1 MSLAPRV
8 VGDGTVRVSPHGP
21 YRGEARP
28 GGVTVPDMRLTA
40 WDKLRRCSA
49 IQCNVAGDETRR
61 SPLSRQRECQGRDET
76 AEANLIWCLIWYRP
90 VWTRKSTR
98 SSCSYVDVL
107 IAGSIFCNDL
117 HWALPIRGT
126 RTENYSLSRWH
137 VAISESSCSDLKFS
151 EGDICFFFCKLIG
164 MGYIKNNVFPI
175 LVLKI
180 S

>member
-1 MSLAPRV
+1 MSEVSLAPPCCR
-8 VGDGTVRVSPHGP
+8 RRRRYVSRRADPT
-21 YRGEARP
+21 EARP

-49 IQCNVAGDETRR
+49 IQCTVAGDETRR
-61 SPLSRQRECQGRDET
+61 RPLSRQRERRDCRGQLNLVPHFVPAGLDQKEYSLILFLCGR
-76 AEANLIWCLIWYRP
+76 ANCRIDFFVTTCIGHCPY
-90 VWTRKSTR
+90 T
-98 SSCSYVDVL
+98 
-107 IAGSIFCNDL
+107 
-117 HWALPIRGT
+117 HGT